1 MLQDEY
7 LELYTSTLDQI
18 EPILPKLFHNIKDLD
33 DVEWVPMLL
42 SEILF
47 FHRLY
52 TFRNKYEQVY
62 VRTYIFAEYC
72 SCTARF

>member
-33 DVEWVPMLL
+33 DVEWVSMLH
-42 SEILF
+42 SAFLF
-47 FHRLY
+47 HN
-52 TFRNKYEQVY
+52 TFKSRHEQVY
-62 VRTYIFAEYC
+62 VDL
-72 SCTARF
+72 